1 MPVKSGRYE
10 LRDSQDETLEQISFT
25 KQDGNS
31 NMFITMTDNRNIDPI
46 KDDYSPINNRGD
58 SSQVLIGDYKNDD
71 TSVGNPLENLTSEND
86 DRS

>member
-10 LRDSQDETLEQISFT
+10 QRDSQDETLEQISFT
-25 KQDGNS
+25 KQEGYS

-46 KDDYSPINNRGD
+46 KDDYSPINKRGD
-58 SSQVLIGDYKNDD
+58 YSQVLIGDYKNDD